1 MARKNSKKLT
11 VAQVQ
16 EVIET
21 DGLEY
26 AVLSHLSSDK
36 IANHDLSDLW
46 SKAKE
51 ALEEIQLFIEDNA
64 YEVERDDDEDGDDDE
79 DEDY

>member
-26 AVLSHLSSDK
+26 AVLSHLSADK

-46 SKAKE
+46 AKAKE
-51 ALEEIQLFIEDNA
+51 ALEEVQLFIEDNA
-64 YEVERDDDEDGDDDE
+64 YEVERDDEEDEDDE